1 LNHLLDLKQKQANV
15 LEAKATHELTTQAI
29 LQGKQTVDLTM
40 ATSSQGKMITF
51 FTIITIVF
59 VSQSQP
65 YRMTK
70 SSYNCYVAAAVLYG
84 CLLCDQ
90 HRRIS

>member
-59 VSQSQP
+59 VSQSQ
-65 YRMTK
+65 Y
-70 SSYNCYVAAAVLYG
+70 
-84 CLLCDQ
+84 
-90 HRRIS
+90 